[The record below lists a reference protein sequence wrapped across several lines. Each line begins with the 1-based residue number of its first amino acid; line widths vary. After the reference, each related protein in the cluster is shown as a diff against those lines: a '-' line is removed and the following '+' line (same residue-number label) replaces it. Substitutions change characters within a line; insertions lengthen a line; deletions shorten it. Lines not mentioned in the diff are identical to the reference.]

1 MSSLVYQAINSDITY
16 TNVLLIDSTVPD
28 FQSVYDS
35 VNDETL
41 PIVYSNSSSK
51 VQLLTLLNTNFKLIS
66 RLNHLIIIHHLCHAN
81 LFINSKSIDLI
92 NFHYH

>member
-66 RLNHLIIIHHLCHAN
+66 RIGFFFASLEMFLDSQPFFSDNEEM
-81 LFINSKSIDLI
+81 K
-92 NFHYH
+92 Y